1 MGDDSENTGVGT
13 IERPWDGNNLPEMNK
28 QKPVVLDGKQ
38 VEDDDIRWQAAI
50 FYAVSSPSFMLK
62 VKMEVWAQKFNDKI
76 FVSFSTSSKFSVNK
90 IN

>member
-1 MGDDSENTGVGT
+1 MGDNAENTGVGT

-50 FYAVSSPSFMLK
+50 FYAVSK
-62 VKMEVWAQKFNDKI
+62 
-76 FVSFSTSSKFSVNK
+76 SFSHVESEDGSLG
-90 IN
+90 IEI